1 MFADNGQC
9 VPIKCVTGVPP
20 QECTRLCALR
30 HYIPVCQPP
39 GDFCLCQRLSGG
51 FIELVS
57 PDEILDQ
64 PPDQE
69 PSGLNIFAFIVPL
82 DSIFREDRWD
92 VVDIIEPPPRRVSPS
107 EHHKVPE
114 PPIRISSESYEN
126 VNSFTSL
133 SLENSWNTHDISE
146 EVIVNVHEGRLY
158 WLFRYVLSG
167 LFLLIVALIMFEV
180 IMCQVNNN
188 EKFSFEDEPQE
199 EEKPIK
205 TKERRTLD
213 IV

>member
-1 MFADNGQC
+1 MIVADNGQC
-9 VPIKCVTGVPP
+9 VPIKCVTGIPP

-51 FIELVS
+51 SIELVS
-57 PDEILDQ
+57 PDEVLDQ

-69 PSGLNIFAFIVPL
+69 PSGLNIFAFILPL
-82 DSIFREDRWD
+82 DSIFRDDRWE
-92 VVDIIEPPPRRVSPS
+92 VVDILESPRGVSPS
-107 EHHKVPE
+107 VTD
-114 PPIRISSESYEN
+114 PPNKISSEIYETIPYA
-126 VNSFTSL
+126 FTSL
-133 SLENSWNTHDISE
+133 SSENYWKTHDTLE

-180 IMCQVNNN
+180 IMCQMENN
-188 EKFSFEDEPQE
+188 EKLSFVDEAQE
-199 EEKPIK
+199 EETPIK
-205 TKERRTLD
+205 NKECRTID